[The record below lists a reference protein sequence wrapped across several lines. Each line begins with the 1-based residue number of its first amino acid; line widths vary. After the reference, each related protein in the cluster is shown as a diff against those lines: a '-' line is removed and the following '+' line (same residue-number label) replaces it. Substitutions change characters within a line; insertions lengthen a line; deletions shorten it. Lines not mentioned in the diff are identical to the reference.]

1 MGLLSSEVSLP
12 DCRFVIGIH
21 VWAQDTVEHTLMAE
35 ARTVIDDG
43 DEESYPSHLS
53 CPTYKLRVGERGQLF
68 SR

>member
-1 MGLLSSEVSLP
+1 MSTGHSGAY
-12 DCRFVIGIH
+12 F
-21 VWAQDTVEHTLMAE
+21 LMAE

>member
-1 MGLLSSEVSLP
+1 
-12 DCRFVIGIH
+12 
-21 VWAQDTVEHTLMAE
+21 MAE

-53 CPTYKLRVGERGQLF
+53 RPTYKLRVGERGQLF